1 MKKLAMLLMLVAVFT
16 FTLTA
21 CQQSDNGGSDNH
33 SIESVW
39 KIEEGKGV
47 LDGQVIFLSYHVDL
61 RRHGIGGDESVADSR
76 GRRGPPLGNGM
87 GFQHVQG
94 DHC

>member
-1 MKKLAMLLMLVAVFT
+1 MGIHPRFGEKKKKEDISFR
-16 FTLTA
+16 
-21 CQQSDNGGSDNH
+21 
-33 SIESVW
+33 
-39 KIEEGKGV
+39 IEEGKGV